1 MIENQ
6 VNLKKAILQK
16 EVHHTL
22 KKKKKPWIR
31 VWIWIIESVHLKI
44 N

>member
-22 KKKKKPWIR
+22 KKKKKKALDSCVDLDHR
-31 VWIWIIESVHLKI
+31 ECSFKD
-44 N
+44 

>member
-22 KKKKKPWIR
+22 KKKKKALDSCVDLDHR
-31 VWIWIIESVHLKI
+31 ECSFKD
-44 N
+44 

>member
-22 KKKKKPWIR
+22 KKKEKEKKSLGF
-31 VWIWIIESVHLKI
+31 VCGSGS
-44 N
+44 